1 MIYLKTKKEEFQNKD
16 VKINGNSIISNWR
29 EIKISIPSNLQ
40 KQLNSN
46 KDTKK
51 EIKKQKE
58 IKFNTSNSMAF

>member
-1 MIYLKTKKEEFQNKD
+1 MIYLKTKKEEFKNKD

-46 KDTKK
+46 EDTKK